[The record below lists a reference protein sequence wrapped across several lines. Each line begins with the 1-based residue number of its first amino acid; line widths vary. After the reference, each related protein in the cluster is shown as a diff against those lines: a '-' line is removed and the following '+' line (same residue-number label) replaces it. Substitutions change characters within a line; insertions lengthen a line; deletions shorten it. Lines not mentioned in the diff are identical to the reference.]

1 MSINSD
7 YSVEDQQVLRASL
20 AAAAV
25 LVSASSPGRKEETVS
40 EGYAAAT
47 YVLDSRAGYVANT
60 LVTSIIVELVRRVDQ
75 EQPFPNYVEMAS
87 ADGAGERAV
96 QTLRDVVAV
105 LDAGS
110 APDEAAGYK
119 GWLMQIGVKVAEAG
133 KEDQGFL
140 GRGGVQ
146 VNDAERAALDRLST
160 LLSLDAA
167 QGDS

>member
-1 MSINSD
+1 MSVHSD
-7 YSVEDQQVLRASL
+7 YSADDQQVLRASL
-20 AAAAV
+20 AAAAI

-40 EGYAAAT
+40 EGYAAAK
-47 YVLDSRAGYVANT
+47 YVLESGPDYVANT
-60 LVTSIIVELVRRVDQ
+60 LVTSIIAELERRVEK
-75 EQPFPNYVEMAS
+75 EQPFPNFVEMAS
-87 ADGAGERAV
+87 AEGAGERAT

-110 APDEAAGYK
+110 TPEESAGYK

-146 VNDAERAALDRLST
+146 VNDAERAALDQLST
-160 LLSLDAA
+160 LLGLDAV